1 MGDRARPSSLLRAL
15 RSIAVAATLLAGS
28 PTSADGLRE
37 PWRIALFDAAARLRD
52 DDPAVRRGAAFAV
65 LLRRLEPM
73 RRAPGDD
80 AEVDAALRS
89 AVMASTDRALRLLAL
104 AALGE
109 GARDVTLVGV
119 GDDPVVAR
127 AAMHA
132 AGSVDGQLAAA
143 RADAGV
149 MPVDDVAMLALDAL
163 ADRAPEA
170 LGASA
175 ADLPLRWRVAAR
187 RGDAS
192 VVVECVVELSRALVE
207 LRGARAQA
215 ALEAVRMLRAPEAAA
230 VVVAVARRAPERA
243 LRLAATEALVAFGDV
258 PVSDVVALL
267 EDPLTRE
274 AALRLVASR
283 RERAALPA
291 VRAALAIGDP
301 AEREAA
307 VACLAALAEP
317 DLPRVVAAERAAEVR
332 AAMEASLRPSPP
344 RPAMPTTVDEPIA
357 ALFMAA
363 DPQARIAAAHVLA
376 RSDGARALAAI
387 TAARRIAWNAAL
399 VDGLR
404 EAERVARGD
413 AP

>member
-1 MGDRARPSSLLRAL
+1 M
-15 RSIAVAATLLAGS
+15 
-28 PTSADGLRE
+28 
-37 PWRIALFDAAARLRD
+37 
-52 DDPAVRRGAAFAV
+52 
-65 LLRRLEPM
+65 
-73 RRAPGDD
+73 
-80 AEVDAALRS
+80 
-89 AVMASTDRALRLLAL
+89 
-104 AALGE
+104 
-109 GARDVTLVGV
+109 
-119 GDDPVVAR
+119 VAR